1 MAFALNRYTM
11 ELLRNGGGTAAPNV
25 SRQNFCVQG
34 NFYENFFKK
43 LFSDDCKL
51 SNLARKVIKNFG
63 GNGGFRRFCRRFFK
77 VSYCTYLKG
86 DGNKL

>member
-34 NFYENFFKK
+34 NFYEKIFKK

-51 SNLARKVIKNFG
+51 SNLARKVIKITAVFG
-63 GNGGFRRFCRRFFK
+63 GSAA
-77 VSYCTYLKG
+77 VSSQFHIVPI
-86 DGNKL
+86 